1 MNVSFWKHHP
11 VADQHGRQLAQ
22 QTIAFQHQFDFNY
35 IKLTP
40 AGSWLAVCYGL
51 TDAWRGDALGRR
63 EIIQPLITNPQDW
76 CTLVDF
82 RTSVPRMLEEQLLA
96 AQLTRA
102 AFPHQ
107 PVYATVFSPVS
118 QAIQLAGLEQFM
130 RHWLDFPEL
139 VSVGLA
145 KLTENL
151 YFVLEEFS
159 RQSIQELYY
168 VIQHARTDGLP
179 PALHGPLSKLSDQ
192 PCLLE
197 ASRLFRDVIIH
208 LHGQGVYN
216 PLSAVSPKARFHYGT
231 TTQGGVSSV
240 NLPAHQ
246 THLPG
251 LSTNILAACQDA
263 DQTRQVIRTYYS
275 PASAGGNSHLMAE
288 CVLPLSFPDHQI
300 NVWKQ
305 AARHSGLPL
314 P

>member
-1 MNVSFWKHHP
+1 MDVSFWKHHP

-22 QTIAFQHQFDFNY
+22 RTIAFQHQFDFDY

-51 TDAWRGDALGRR
+51 DDAWRGDALGRR
-63 EIIQPLITNPQDW
+63 EIVQPLITRPQDW
-76 CTLVDF
+76 GTLADF
-82 RTSVPRMLEEQLLA
+82 KTSVPRMLEEQLLA

-107 PVYATVFSPVS
+107 PIYATVFSPVS
-118 QAIQLAGLEQFM
+118 QAIQLAGVDQFT

-145 KLTENL
+145 KLTDNL
-151 YFVLEEFS
+151 CFVLEEFS

-179 PALHGPLSKLSDQ
+179 PSMHGPLSDLTDQ

-197 ASRLFRDVIIH
+197 ANRLFKDVIVH

-216 PLSAVSPKARFHYGT
+216 PLSVVSSKARFHYGT
-231 TTQGGVSSV
+231 TTPEGASSV
-240 NLPAHQ
+240 NLPESQA
-246 THLPG
+246 HLPG
-251 LSTNILAACQDA
+251 LSTAILAACQDVEQA
-263 DQTRQVIRTYYS
+263 HQILTHYYS
-275 PASAGGNSHLMAE
+275 PSSASGGGHLMGE

-305 AARHSGLPL
+305 AARHSGLLQP
-314 P
+314 

>member
-22 QTIAFQHQFDFNY
+22 QTIAFQHQFDFDY

-51 TDAWRGDALGRR
+51 NDAWRGDALGRR
-63 EIIQPLITNPQDW
+63 EIIQPLITKPQDW
-76 CTLVDF
+76 CALADF

-96 AQLTRA
+96 AHLTRS
-102 AFPHQ
+102 AFPQQ

-118 QAIQLAGLEQFM
+118 QAIQLAGLEQFI

-139 VSVGLA
+139 LTIGLT
-145 KLTENL
+145 KLTQNVG
-151 YFVLEEFS
+151 FVLEEFR

-168 VIQHARTDGLP
+168 VIQHARLDGLP
-179 PALHGPLSKLSDQ
+179 PTVHGPLSELTDQ

-197 ASRLFRDVIIH
+197 ANRLFRDVIVH
-208 LHGQGVYN
+208 LHGQGVFN
-216 PLSAVSPKARFHYGT
+216 PLGVVLPKARFHFGT
-231 TTQGGVSSV
+231 TTTEGASSM
-240 NLPAHQ
+240 NLPANQ
-246 THLPG
+246 AHLPG
-251 LSTNILAACQDA
+251 LSTTVLAACQDV
-263 DQTRQVIRTYYS
+263 DQAQQVLTQYYS
-275 PASAGGNSHLMAE
+275 PQSATGGGHLMGE

-305 AARHSGLPL
+305 AARHPGLL

>member
-22 QTIAFQHQFDFNY
+22 QTIAFQHQFDFDY

-63 EIIQPLITNPQDW
+63 EILQPLITKPQDW
-76 CTLVDF
+76 GTLADF

-96 AQLTRA
+96 AHLTRA

-118 QAIQLAGLEQFM
+118 QAIQLAGVEQFI
-130 RHWLDFPEL
+130 RHWLDFPEF

-145 KLTENL
+145 KLADNL
-151 YFVLEEFS
+151 CFVLEEFS

-168 VIQHARTDGLP
+168 VIQHARPDGLP
-179 PALHGPLSKLSDQ
+179 PALHGPLSELTDQ

-197 ASRLFRDVIIH
+197 ASRLFQDVIIH
-208 LHGQGVYN
+208 LHGQDVYN
-216 PLSAVSPKARFHYGT
+216 PLRVVTPKARFHYGT
-231 TTQGGVSSV
+231 TTQEGGASV
-240 NLPAHQ
+240 NLPTRQA
-246 THLPG
+246 HLPG
-251 LSTNILAACQDA
+251 LSTNLLAACQDG
-263 DQTRQVIRTYYS
+263 DQAHQVLRRYYS
-275 PASAGGNSHLMAE
+275 PAPAGGAGHLMAE
-288 CVLPLSFPDHQI
+288 CVLPLSFPDYQI

-305 AARHSGLPL
+305 AARLPGLLL